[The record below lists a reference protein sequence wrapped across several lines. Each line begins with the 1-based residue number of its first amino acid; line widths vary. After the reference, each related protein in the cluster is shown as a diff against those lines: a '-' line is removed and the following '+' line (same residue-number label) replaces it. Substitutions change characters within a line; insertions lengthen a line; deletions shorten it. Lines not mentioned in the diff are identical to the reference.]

1 VAVVENSLTRR
12 KPCQRNT
19 LKGENKM
26 TKEEIK
32 FIKELLEYTMEC
44 SDEIQLDVGMCEI
57 VEKFLKNLWKI
68 KAYDKIIEKNT

>member
-1 VAVVENSLTRR
+1 
-12 KPCQRNT
+12 

-32 FIKELLEYTMEC
+32 FIKELLEYTTEC
-44 SDEIQLDVGMCEI
+44 SDEIQLDDGMCEI
-57 VEKFLKNLWKI
+57 VEKCIRNLWKI

>member
-1 VAVVENSLTRR
+1 
-12 KPCQRNT
+12 
-19 LKGENKM
+19 M

-44 SDEIQLDVGMCEI
+44 SDEIQLDIDGCEI

>member
-1 VAVVENSLTRR
+1 
-12 KPCQRNT
+12 

-44 SDEIQLDVGMCEI
+44 SDEIQLDIDDCEI

>member
-1 VAVVENSLTRR
+1 LKTHSPDGNLAKSF
-12 KPCQRNT
+12 T

-44 SDEIQLDVGMCEI
+44 SDEIQLDIDGCEI